1 MSLACLRNRKGSVA
15 GEWGLVGGNVEARSR
30 TEGQAE
36 LAHVVDRAKE
46 IDFLLE
52 EQQAIGSSQM

>member
-1 MSLACLRNRKGSVA
+1 MWLESGDWWEGTWRQG
-15 GEWGLVGGNVEARSR
+15 VGQ
-30 TEGQAE
+30 EGQAE
-36 LAHVVDRAKE
+36 LAHLVDRAKE